1 MKQLLRALILAAVC
15 LAVVAGPAVAD
26 RYDDT
31 IDMFKRSPQVQ
42 PFFESAYG
50 YAVFP
55 IVGKGGIV
63 VGGSYGPGQVYQ
75 GGKLTG
81 TARLIKMSVGFQLGG
96 QAIAEIVFLKDKRA
110 YDAFTSGSFEFGA
123 TTSAVVVTLSAQA
136 EIGTSGNT
144 AGASITPTEGVQA
157 GTDYNDGMI
166 VFVHGIG
173 GLMYEASI
181 GGQQFSFQSITP

>member
-1 MKQLLRALILAAVC
+1 MKHRYCAILFAAVI
-15 LAVVAGPAVAD
+15 LTAWSGPVLAD
-26 RYDDT
+26 RYEDT

-42 PFFESAYG
+42 PFFENAYG

-55 IVGKGGIV
+55 LVGKGGVI

-75 GGKLTG
+75 GGNLTG

-96 QAIAEIVFLKDKRA
+96 QAIAEIIFLKDKRA
-110 YDAFTSGSFEFGA
+110 YDAFTSGGFEFGA

-136 EIGTSGNT
+136 EIGTSGNS
-144 AGASITPTEGVQA
+144 AGASYTPSEGVQA
-157 GTDYNDGMI
+157 ATDYNDGMI
-166 VFVHGIG
+166 VFVHAIG

-181 GGQQFSFQSITP
+181 GGQQFSFQSIKP